1 MTLPRKPAPDP
12 RRPLLA
18 LVVLLPA
25 IAAAQ
30 PSGKA
35 ADAMVV
41 IPAGPF
47 LMGDDQGE
55 PDEGPRRQ
63 VTLPAFAIDRTEVT
77 LAAYLACVSAR
88 RCAAPR
94 PAPAA
99 AAPGDLPVTGVSHR
113 DAAAYCAF
121 VGKRLPTEAE
131 WEKAAV
137 GPSLQAPAG
146 ARYPFGDTF
155 ACSRGNFG
163 SYQGEGRCAAEGAPG
178 RPVPVGSYPQ
188 GASPYGVLDMAG
200 NVWEWVVD
208 RYPGR
213 YDAEREVRAL
223 VGFTQVA
230 ARPTDLRVL
239 RGGGCCSIFGLPRA
253 SDRLP
258 APVDY
263 VDVDIGFRC
272 AR

>member
-1 MTLPRKPAPDP
+1 M
-12 RRPLLA
+12 
-18 LVVLLPA
+18 LLPA
-25 IAAAQ
+25 MAAAQ
-30 PSGKA
+30 PPRGA
-35 ADAMVV
+35 PEPMVV

-77 LAAYLACVSAR
+77 LAAYQACVSAR

-113 DAAAYCAF
+113 DATAYCAF

-146 ARYPFGDTF
+146 PRYPFGDTF

-178 RPVPVGSYPQ
+178 RPVPVGRYPQ

-200 NVWEWVVD
+200 NVWEWVADQQPRSRSGSHD

-213 YDAEREVRAL
+213 YDVDREVREL

-239 RGGGCCSIFGLPRA
+239 RGGGCCSIFGLPRV